1 MINFELGIL
10 TPIQIRILGTLIEK
24 SLTTPEYYPLSLNSL
39 TTGCNQKSSRKPV
52 TDYTES
58 EINEACNQLKVLNF
72 VSLAVGGGSR
82 TIKFKHNFIN
92 LFDFNT
98 SEIAILALLFLRGPL
113 TAGELN
119 SNSGRMHE
127 FADLESVQLTLQ
139 KLSSYEKPLVK
150 LIDKKPGQKEAR
162 YIHLFSEF
170 FEEDLN
176 EENID
181 LKTKYFDSNLEH
193 RINLLEHEVDELKQI
208 VNQLK
213 GLL

>member
-1 MINFELGIL
+1 MANYELGIL

-52 TDYTES
+52 TDYSES
-58 EINEACNQLKVLNF
+58 EIHEACNQLKILNF
-72 VSLAVGGGSR
+72 ISIAIGGSSR
-82 TIKFKHNFIN
+82 TIKYKHNFIN

-98 SEIAILALLFLRGPL
+98 AEITLLALLFLRGPL

-127 FADLESVQLTLQ
+127 FADLENVLITLQ

-150 LIDKKPGQKEAR
+150 LLDKKPGQKEAR

-170 FEEDLN
+170 IEEDFN
-176 EENID
+176 EVNDEV
-181 LKTKYFDSNLEH
+181 KTKLNTNLEE
-193 RINLLEHEVDELKQI
+193 RIKHLELEVEDLKQI

-213 GLL
+213 SLL